1 MAVDTLRLDE
11 VLKQAER
18 VHQPLA
24 LLGRT
29 SSNTARE
36 LKETVDQLKKLQQ
49 QQTQLGDYRALRSG
63 LADTT
68 ARLRGARQQMAQL
81 RLESGAGEQPSRAM
95 LRALRSAQ
103 VEEERLA
110 LLRATQ
116 RSRLMDMREGLRGAG
131 VDTGNLSA
139 HERKLHNDIR
149 ATTAQMEKQRK
160 VVGPAAQRL
169 ERIDALREQS
179 KTLADRG
186 QALRETGGKMLAPV
200 RAVSQAFMTDDQAAA
215 QLRAT
220 MAGSN
225 GKPGADYQQVLDL
238 AKSLGTD
245 MPGSTADY
253 IAMMNQL
260 QRQGVSSQ
268 DVLGG
273 VARQAANLGAVLNMP
288 AKEAGEFAAQLQQAT
303 RASAGDMAALADTVQ
318 RTSHLGLDPTG
329 MVKGLDAI
337 GKALPQL
344 GQQGARSGQMFAPL
358 LLMLNDASISG
369 EAAGKAVGN
378 LVKNSMDPAR
388 LGQVNKMLAGQG
400 VSLDFKDAS
409 GQFGGTEQMMAQLQK
424 LQSLGSDKLR
434 AAALD
439 KLAGGDAQTRK
450 ALEALLQQ
458 GPSGYQQIASQLKSQ
473 ADMDGRVAILKDSV
487 SAQYES
493 VKDSY
498 NGLLSDMGSTIE
510 SDLKAV
516 LGTLREMTEGMRAWV
531 KEHPQIVQ
539 WTLRIVA
546 VLGLLV
552 AGVGVVS
559 SVLFG
564 LLAPLL
570 LTRTVFGL
578 LGAAMGAGSGAL
590 GVLRRGLAAVVL
602 SLGMM
607 GGGGSAMGLLSG
619 GMRMASN
626 AAGVLRRGVG
636 AVVLSLSM
644 MSGGGGAM
652 GLLSGGLRMASNAAG
667 VLRRGLG
674 AVVLSLAMM
683 GRGAAM
689 GSIGTALAGAGRA
702 AGRIFGGGAG
712 ATKGVAGKGRAGA
725 VMGLLGA
732 GLGAAGAVGGGLGGS
747 LGGAAASLM
756 GLVRMT
762 PMGRLAGGLMGA
774 GGSIMQNW
782 DGLSTAVKAGDWKG
796 VGGTL
801 LEAGKAGL
809 DGATGGLFGVV
820 SDLAGKGISG
830 LASSVGS
837 WFKSGDASAADQGR
851 AGTLRQGVAAAA
863 TAATLATGAMPA
875 LADTGAVRIDS
886 RPPLASAA
894 ATAPAPAPVA
904 GATIHI
910 TVNAAPGQD
919 AQAIA
924 RAVAAELDRR
934 DMAKRS
940 SVLSQLSDID

>member
-160 VVGPAAQRL
+160 VVAPAAQRL

-388 LGQVNKMLAGQG
+388 LGQVNKMLASQG

-450 ALEALLQQ
+450 ALEALIQQ
-458 GPSGYQQIASQLKSQ
+458 GPGGYQQIASQLKSQ
-473 ADMDGRVAILKDSV
+473 ADLDGRVAILKDSV

-546 VLGLLV
+546 VLGLLI

-607 GGGGSAMGLLSG
+607 GGGGSAMGLL
-619 GMRMASN
+619 A
-626 AAGVLRRGVG
+626 
-636 AVVLSLSM
+636 
-644 MSGGGGAM
+644 
-652 GLLSGGLRMASNAAG
+652 GGLRMASNAAG

-712 ATKGVAGKGRAGA
+712 AATGAGKGRAGA

-782 DGLSTAVKAGDWKG
+782 DGLSTAFKAGDWKG

-837 WFKSGDASAADQGR
+837 WFKSGAASAPDQGR
-851 AGTLRQGVAAAA
+851 AGALRQGVAAAA

-894 ATAPAPAPVA
+894 APAPAPAPVA

>member
-36 LKETVDQLKKLQQ
+36 LKETVDQLKKLLLQQ
-49 QQTQLGDYRALRSG
+49 AQLGDYRALRSG

-160 VVGPAAQRL
+160 VVAPAAQRL

-318 RTSHLGLDPTG
+318 RTFHLGLDPTG

-378 LVKNSMDPAR
+378 LVKNSMDPAK
-388 LGQVNKMLAGQG
+388 LGQVNKMLASQG

-409 GQFGGTEQMMAQLQK
+409 GKFGGTEQMMAQLQK

-458 GPSGYQQIASQLKSQ
+458 GPGGYQQIASQLKSQ
-473 ADMDGRVAILKDSV
+473 ADLDGRVAILKDSV

-590 GVLRRGLAAVVL
+590 GVLRRGVAAVVL

-607 GGGGSAMGLLSG
+607 GGGGSAMGLLAG
-619 GMRMASN
+619 GLRMASN

-689 GSIGTALAGAGRA
+689 GSIGTALAGAGPA
-702 AGRIFGGGAG
+702 AGRIFGGG
-712 ATKGVAGKGRAGA
+712 AGKGRAGA

-732 GLGAAGAVGGGLGGS
+732 GLGAAGAVGSGLGGS

-782 DGLSTAVKAGDWKG
+782 DGLSTAFKAGDWKG

-801 LEAGKAGL
+801 LDAGKAGL

-837 WFKSGDASAADQGR
+837 WFKSGDASAPDQGR
-851 AGTLRQGVAAAA
+851 AGALRQGVAAAA

-894 ATAPAPAPVA
+894 APAPAPAPVA

-934 DMAKRS
+934 EMARRS

>member
-49 QQTQLGDYRALRSG
+49 QQAQLGDYRALRSG

-103 VEEERLA
+103 VEEERVA
-110 LLRATQ
+110 LLRAPQ

-160 VVGPAAQRL
+160 VVAPAAQRL

-378 LVKNSMDPAR
+378 LVKNSMDPAK
-388 LGQVNKMLAGQG
+388 LGQVNKMLASQG

-458 GPSGYQQIASQLKSQ
+458 GPGGYQQIASQLKSQ

-578 LGAAMGAGSGAL
+578 MGAAMGAGSGAL

-607 GGGGSAMGLLSG
+607 GGGGSAMGLLAG

-712 ATKGVAGKGRAGA
+712 KGRAGA

-782 DGLSTAVKAGDWKG
+782 DGLSTAFKAGDWKG

-837 WFKSGDASAADQGR
+837 WFKSGDASAPDQGR
-851 AGTLRQGVAAAA
+851 AGALRQGVAAAA

-894 ATAPAPAPVA
+894 APAPAPAPVA

-934 DMAKRS
+934 EMVRRS

>member
-103 VEEERLA
+103 VEAERLA

-160 VVGPAAQRL
+160 VVAPAAQRL

-378 LVKNSMDPAR
+378 LVKNSMDPAK
-388 LGQVNKMLAGQG
+388 LGQVNKMLASQG

-450 ALEALLQQ
+450 ALEALIQQ
-458 GPSGYQQIASQLKSQ
+458 GSGGYQQIASQLKSQ
-473 ADMDGRVAILKDSV
+473 ADLDGRVAILKDSV

-607 GGGGSAMGLLSG
+607 GGGGSAMGLLAG
-619 GMRMASN
+619 GLRMASN

-712 ATKGVAGKGRAGA
+712 KGRAGA

-782 DGLSTAVKAGDWKG
+782 DGLSTAFKAGDWKG

-837 WFKSGDASAADQGR
+837 WFKSGDASAPDQGR
-851 AGTLRQGVAAAA
+851 AGALRQGVAAAA

-894 ATAPAPAPVA
+894 APAPAPAPVA

-934 DMAKRS
+934 DMVKRS

>member
-1 MAVDTLRLDE
+1 MA
-11 VLKQAER
+11 
-18 VHQPLA
+18 
-24 LLGRT
+24 
-29 SSNTARE
+29 
-36 LKETVDQLKKLQQ
+36 
-49 QQTQLGDYRALRSG
+49 
-63 LADTT
+63 
-68 ARLRGARQQMAQL
+68 
-81 RLESGAGEQPSRAM
+81 
-95 LRALRSAQ
+95 
-103 VEEERLA
+103 
-110 LLRATQ
+110 
-116 RSRLMDMREGLRGAG
+116 
-131 VDTGNLSA
+131 
-139 HERKLHNDIR
+139 
-149 ATTAQMEKQRK
+149 
-160 VVGPAAQRL
+160 PAAQRL
-169 ERIDALREQS
+169 ERIEALREQS

-225 GKPGADYQQVLDL
+225 GKPGADYQQVLDM

-288 AKEAGEFAAQLQQAT
+288 AKEAGEFSAQLQQAT

-378 LVKNSMDPAR
+378 LVKNSMDPAK
-388 LGQVNKMLAGQG
+388 LGQVNKMLASQG

-409 GQFGGTEQMMAQLQK
+409 GKFGGTEQMMAQLQK

-458 GPSGYQQIASQLKSQ
+458 GPGGYQQIASQLKSQ
-473 ADMDGRVAILKDSV
+473 ADLDGRVAILKDSV

-546 VLGLLV
+546 VLGPLI

-607 GGGGSAMGLLSG
+607 GGGGSAMGLLAG

-626 AAGVLRRGVG
+626 AVGVLRRGVG

-712 ATKGVAGKGRAGA
+712 KGRAGA

-732 GLGAAGAVGGGLGGS
+732 GLGAAGAVGSGLGGS

-782 DGLSTAVKAGDWKG
+782 DGLSTAFKAGDWKG

-801 LEAGKAGL
+801 LDAGKAGL

-837 WFKSGDASAADQGR
+837 WFKSGDASAPDQGR
-851 AGTLRQGVAAAA
+851 AGALRQGVAAAA

-894 ATAPAPAPVA
+894 APAPAPAPVA

>member
-49 QQTQLGDYRALRSG
+49 QQAQLGDYRTLRSG

-160 VVGPAAQRL
+160 VVAPAAQRL

-358 LLMLNDASISG
+358 LLMLNDASISS

-378 LVKNSMDPAR
+378 LVKNSMDPAK

-409 GQFGGTEQMMAQLQK
+409 GQFGGTEQLMAQLQK

-458 GPSGYQQIASQLKSQ
+458 GPGGYQQIASQLKSQ

-552 AGVGVVS
+552 AGVGLVS

-607 GGGGSAMGLLSG
+607 GGGGSAMGLLAG
-619 GMRMASN
+619 GM
-626 AAGVLRRGVG
+626 
-636 AVVLSLSM
+636 
-644 MSGGGGAM
+644 
-652 GLLSGGLRMASNAAG
+652 RMASNAAG

-712 ATKGVAGKGRAGA
+712 AATGAGKGRAGA

-782 DGLSTAVKAGDWKG
+782 DGLSTAFKAGDWKG

-809 DGATGGLFGVV
+809 DGATGGLLGVV

-851 AGTLRQGVAAAA
+851 AGALRQGVAAAA

-894 ATAPAPAPVA
+894 APAPAPAPVA

>member
-139 HERKLHNDIR
+139 QERKLHNDIR

-160 VVGPAAQRL
+160 VVAPAAQRL

-179 KTLADRG
+179 KNLADRG

-200 RAVSQAFMTDDQAAA
+200 RAMSQAFMTDDQAAA

-225 GKPGADYQQVLDL
+225 GKPGADYQQVLDM

-253 IAMMNQL
+253 IVMMNQL

-378 LVKNSMDPAR
+378 LVKNSMDPAK
-388 LGQVNKMLAGQG
+388 LGQVNKMLASQG

-458 GPSGYQQIASQLKSQ
+458 GPGGYQQIASQLKSQ
-473 ADMDGRVAILKDSV
+473 ADLDGRVAILKDSV

-607 GGGGSAMGLLSG
+607 GGGGSAMGLLAG

-626 AAGVLRRGVG
+626 AVGVLRRGVG

-652 GLLSGGLRMASNAAG
+652 GLLSGGLRMASNAEG

-712 ATKGVAGKGRAGA
+712 KGRAGA

-732 GLGAAGAVGGGLGGS
+732 GLGAAGAVGSGLGGS

-782 DGLSTAVKAGDWKG
+782 DGLSTAFKAGDWKG

-837 WFKSGDASAADQGR
+837 WFKSGDASAPDQGR
-851 AGTLRQGVAAAA
+851 AGALRQGVAAAA

-894 ATAPAPAPVA
+894 APAPAPAPVA

-934 DMAKRS
+934 EMAKRS

>member
-149 ATTAQMEKQRK
+149 ATTAQMERQRK
-160 VVGPAAQRL
+160 VVAPAAQRL

-388 LGQVNKMLAGQG
+388 LGQVNKMLASQG

-439 KLAGGDAQTRK
+439 KLTGGDAQTRK

-458 GPSGYQQIASQLKSQ
+458 GPGGYQQIASQLKSQ
-473 ADMDGRVAILKDSV
+473 ADLDGRVAILKDSV

-607 GGGGSAMGLLSG
+607 GGGGSAMGLLAG
-619 GMRMASN
+619 GM
-626 AAGVLRRGVG
+626 
-636 AVVLSLSM
+636 
-644 MSGGGGAM
+644 
-652 GLLSGGLRMASNAAG
+652 RMASNAAG

-702 AGRIFGGGAG
+702 AARIFGGGAG
-712 ATKGVAGKGRAGA
+712 AAKGVAGKGRAGA

-782 DGLSTAVKAGDWKG
+782 DGLSTAFKAGDWKG

-837 WFKSGDASAADQGR
+837 WFKSGDASAPDQGR
-851 AGTLRQGVAAAA
+851 AGALRQGVAAAA

-894 ATAPAPAPVA
+894 APAPAPAPVA

-934 DMAKRS
+934 EMAKRS

>member
-36 LKETVDQLKKLQQ
+36 LKETVDQLKNLQQ
-49 QQTQLGDYRALRSG
+49 QQAQLGDYRALRSG

-160 VVGPAAQRL
+160 VVAPAAQRL

-225 GKPGADYQQVLDL
+225 GKPGTDYQQVLDL

-344 GQQGARSGQMFAPL
+344 GQRGARSGQMFAPL

-378 LVKNSMDPAR
+378 LVKNSMDPAK
-388 LGQVNKMLAGQG
+388 LGQVNKMLASQG

-409 GQFGGTEQMMAQLQK
+409 GQFGGTGQMMAQLQK

-458 GPSGYQQIASQLKSQ
+458 GPGGYQQIASQLKSQ
-473 ADMDGRVAILKDSV
+473 ADLDGRVAILKDSV

-546 VLGLLV
+546 VLGLLI

-607 GGGGSAMGLLSG
+607 GGGGSAMGLLAG
-619 GMRMASN
+619 GM
-626 AAGVLRRGVG
+626 
-636 AVVLSLSM
+636 
-644 MSGGGGAM
+644 
-652 GLLSGGLRMASNAAG
+652 RMASNAAG

-712 ATKGVAGKGRAGA
+712 AAKGVAGKGRAGA

-782 DGLSTAVKAGDWKG
+782 DGLSTAFKAGDWKG

-837 WFKSGDASAADQGR
+837 WFKSGDAPAHDQGR
-851 AGTLRQGVAAAA
+851 AGALRQGVAAAA

-875 LADTGAVRIDS
+875 MADTGAVRIDS
-886 RPPLASAA
+886 RPPLASMAA
-894 ATAPAPAPVA
+894 PAPAPAPVA

-934 DMAKRS
+934 DMARRS

>member
-160 VVGPAAQRL
+160 VVAPAAQRL

-318 RTSHLGLDPTG
+318 RTSHLGLDPSG

-378 LVKNSMDPAR
+378 LVKNSMDPAK
-388 LGQVNKMLAGQG
+388 LGQVNKMLASQG

-458 GPSGYQQIASQLKSQ
+458 GPGGYQQIASQLKSQ
-473 ADMDGRVAILKDSV
+473 ADLDGRVAILKDSV

-636 AVVLSLSM
+636 AVVLSLGM
-644 MSGGGGAM
+644 MGGGGGAM

-712 ATKGVAGKGRAGA
+712 KGRAGA
-725 VMGLLGA
+725 AMGLLGA
-732 GLGAAGAVGGGLGGS
+732 GLGAAGAVGGGLGGG

-782 DGLSTAVKAGDWKG
+782 DGLSTAFKAGDWKG

-801 LEAGKAGL
+801 LDAGKAGL

-837 WFKSGDASAADQGR
+837 WFKSGDASAPDQGR
-851 AGTLRQGVAAAA
+851 AGALRQGVAAAA

-894 ATAPAPAPVA
+894 APAPAPAAVA

>member
-160 VVGPAAQRL
+160 VVAPAAQRL

-388 LGQVNKMLAGQG
+388 LGQVNKMLASQG

-450 ALEALLQQ
+450 ALEALIQQ
-458 GPSGYQQIASQLKSQ
+458 GPGGYQQIASQLKSQ
-473 ADMDGRVAILKDSV
+473 ADLDGRVAILKDSV

-607 GGGGSAMGLLSG
+607 GGGGSAMGLLASG
-619 GMRMASN
+619 M
-626 AAGVLRRGVG
+626 
-636 AVVLSLSM
+636 
-644 MSGGGGAM
+644 
-652 GLLSGGLRMASNAAG
+652 RMASNAAG

-702 AGRIFGGGAG
+702 AGRIFGGGAD
-712 ATKGVAGKGRAGA
+712 AAKGVAGKGRAGA

-809 DGATGGLFGVV
+809 DGATGGLFGVL

-837 WFKSGDASAADQGR
+837 WFKSGDASAPDQGR
-851 AGTLRQGVAAAA
+851 AGALRQGVAAAA

-875 LADTGAVRIDS
+875 MADTGAVRIDS

-894 ATAPAPAPVA
+894 APAPAPAPVA

>member
-160 VVGPAAQRL
+160 VVAPAAQRL

-378 LVKNSMDPAR
+378 LVKNSMDPAK
-388 LGQVNKMLAGQG
+388 LGQVNKMLASQG

-409 GQFGGTEQMMAQLQK
+409 GKFGGTEQMMAQLQK

-458 GPSGYQQIASQLKSQ
+458 GPGGYQQIASQLKSQ
-473 ADMDGRVAILKDSV
+473 ADLDGRVAILKDSV

-546 VLGLLV
+546 VLGLLI

-607 GGGGSAMGLLSG
+607 GGGGSAMGLLAG

-626 AAGVLRRGVG
+626 AVGVLRRGVG

-712 ATKGVAGKGRAGA
+712 KGRAGA

-732 GLGAAGAVGGGLGGS
+732 GLGAAGAVGSGLGGS

-782 DGLSTAVKAGDWKG
+782 DGLSTAFKAGDWKG

-801 LEAGKAGL
+801 LDAGKAGL

-837 WFKSGDASAADQGR
+837 WFKSGDASTPDQGR
-851 AGTLRQGVAAAA
+851 AGALRQGVAAAA

-894 ATAPAPAPVA
+894 APAPAPAPVA

-934 DMAKRS
+934 EMAKRS

>member
-160 VVGPAAQRL
+160 VVAPAAQRL

-253 IAMMNQL
+253 IGMMNQL

-458 GPSGYQQIASQLKSQ
+458 GPGGYQQIASQLKSQ
-473 ADMDGRVAILKDSV
+473 ADLDGRVAILKDSV
-487 SAQYES
+487 SAQYEY

-552 AGVGVVS
+552 AGVGLVS

-578 LGAAMGAGSGAL
+578 LGAAMGAGSGTL

-607 GGGGSAMGLLSG
+607 GGGGSAMGLLAG
-619 GMRMASN
+619 GM
-626 AAGVLRRGVG
+626 
-636 AVVLSLSM
+636 
-644 MSGGGGAM
+644 
-652 GLLSGGLRMASNAAG
+652 RMASNAAG

-712 ATKGVAGKGRAGA
+712 AAKGVAGKDRAGA

-732 GLGAAGAVGGGLGGS
+732 GLDAAGALGGGLGGS

-756 GLVRMT
+756 GLMRMT

-782 DGLSTAVKAGDWKG
+782 DGLSTAFKAGDWKG

-830 LASSVGS
+830 LASWVGS
-837 WFKSGDASAADQGR
+837 WFKSGDASAPDQGR
-851 AGTLRQGVAAAA
+851 AGALRQGVAAAA

-894 ATAPAPAPVA
+894 APAPAPAPVA

>member
-160 VVGPAAQRL
+160 VVAPAAQRL
-169 ERIDALREQS
+169 ERIEALREQS

-225 GKPGADYQQVLDL
+225 GKPGADYQQVLDM

-378 LVKNSMDPAR
+378 LVKNSMDPAK
-388 LGQVNKMLAGQG
+388 LGQVNKMLASQG

-458 GPSGYQQIASQLKSQ
+458 GPGGYQQIASQLKSQ
-473 ADMDGRVAILKDSV
+473 ADLDGRVAILKDSV

-546 VLGLLV
+546 VLGLLI

-578 LGAAMGAGSGAL
+578 MGAAMGAGSGAL

-607 GGGGSAMGLLSG
+607 GGGGSAMGLLAG

-626 AAGVLRRGVG
+626 AVGVLRRGVG

-712 ATKGVAGKGRAGA
+712 KGRAGA

-732 GLGAAGAVGGGLGGS
+732 GLGAAGAVGSGLGGS

-782 DGLSTAVKAGDWKG
+782 DGLSTAFKAGDWKG

-837 WFKSGDASAADQGR
+837 WFKSGDASAPDQGR
-851 AGTLRQGVAAAA
+851 AGALRQGVAAAA

-894 ATAPAPAPVA
+894 APAPAPAPVA

-934 DMAKRS
+934 EMARRS
-940 SVLSQLSDID
+940 NVLSQLSDID

>member
-49 QQTQLGDYRALRSG
+49 QQAQLGDYRALRSG

-160 VVGPAAQRL
+160 VVAPAAQRL

-369 EAAGKAVGN
+369 EAAGTAVGN

-458 GPSGYQQIASQLKSQ
+458 GPGGYQQIASQLKSQ
-473 ADMDGRVAILKDSV
+473 ADLDGRVAILKDSV

-578 LGAAMGAGSGAL
+578 LGAAMGAGSGTL

-607 GGGGSAMGLLSG
+607 GGGGSAMGLLAG
-619 GMRMASN
+619 GM
-626 AAGVLRRGVG
+626 
-636 AVVLSLSM
+636 
-644 MSGGGGAM
+644 
-652 GLLSGGLRMASNAAG
+652 RMASNAAG

-712 ATKGVAGKGRAGA
+712 AAKGVAGKGRAGA

-782 DGLSTAVKAGDWKG
+782 DGLSTAFKAGDWKG

-837 WFKSGDASAADQGR
+837 WFKSGDASAPDQGR
-851 AGTLRQGVAAAA
+851 AGALRQGVAAAA

-875 LADTGAVRIDS
+875 MADTGAVRIDS

-894 ATAPAPAPVA
+894 APAPAPAPVA

>member
-49 QQTQLGDYRALRSG
+49 QQAQLGDYRALRSG

-160 VVGPAAQRL
+160 VVAPAAQRL

-378 LVKNSMDPAR
+378 LVKNSMDPAK
-388 LGQVNKMLAGQG
+388 LGQVNKMLASQG

-458 GPSGYQQIASQLKSQ
+458 GPGGYQQIASQLKSQ
-473 ADMDGRVAILKDSV
+473 ADLDGRVAILKDSV

-578 LGAAMGAGSGAL
+578 LGAAMGAGSSAL

-607 GGGGSAMGLLSG
+607 GGGGSAMGLL
-619 GMRMASN
+619 A
-626 AAGVLRRGVG
+626 
-636 AVVLSLSM
+636 
-644 MSGGGGAM
+644 
-652 GLLSGGLRMASNAAG
+652 GGLRMASNAAG

-712 ATKGVAGKGRAGA
+712 KGRAGA

-732 GLGAAGAVGGGLGGS
+732 GLGAAGAVGSGLGGS

-782 DGLSTAVKAGDWKG
+782 DGLSTAFKAGDWKG

-837 WFKSGDASAADQGR
+837 WFKSGDASAPDQGR
-851 AGTLRQGVAAAA
+851 AGALRQGVAAAA

-894 ATAPAPAPVA
+894 APAPAPAPVA

>member
-160 VVGPAAQRL
+160 VVAPAAQRL

-225 GKPGADYQQVLDL
+225 GKPGAEYQQVLDL

-273 VARQAANLGAVLNMP
+273 VARQAANLGAVLQMP
-288 AKEAGEFAAQLQQAT
+288 TKEAATLAAQLQQAT
-303 RASAGDMAALADTVQ
+303 RAGAGDMAALADTVQ
-318 RTSHLGLDPTG
+318 RAAHLNLDPDE

-369 EAAGKAVGN
+369 KAAGTAVGN

-458 GPSGYQQIASQLKSQ
+458 GPGGYQQIASQLKSQ

-607 GGGGSAMGLLSG
+607 GGGGSAMVLLSG
-619 GMRMASN
+619 GMRMASS
-626 AAGVLRRGVG
+626 AVGVLRRGVG
-636 AVVLSLSM
+636 AVVLSLGM
-644 MSGGGGAM
+644 MGGGGGAM
-652 GLLSGGLRMASNAAG
+652 GLLSGGMRMASNAAG

-712 ATKGVAGKGRAGA
+712 AAKGVAGKGRAGA

-801 LEAGKAGL
+801 LDAGKAGL

-837 WFKSGDASAADQGR
+837 WFKSGDASAPDQGR
-851 AGTLRQGVAAAA
+851 AGALRQGVAAAA

-875 LADTGAVRIDS
+875 MADTGAVRIDS

-894 ATAPAPAPVA
+894 APASAPAPVA

>member
-18 VHQPLA
+18 VHQPLT

-179 KTLADRG
+179 KSLADRG

-378 LVKNSMDPAR
+378 LVKNSMDPAK
-388 LGQVNKMLAGQG
+388 LGQVNKMLASQG

-458 GPSGYQQIASQLKSQ
+458 GPGGYQQIASQLKSQ
-473 ADMDGRVAILKDSV
+473 ADLDGRVAILKDSV

-689 GSIGTALAGAGRA
+689 GSIGTALAGASRA

-712 ATKGVAGKGRAGA
+712 AATGAGKGRAGA

-732 GLGAAGAVGGGLGGS
+732 GLGAAGAVGSGLGGS

-782 DGLSTAVKAGDWKG
+782 DGLSTAFKAGDWKG

-837 WFKSGDASAADQGR
+837 WFKSGDASAPDQGR
-851 AGTLRQGVAAAA
+851 AGALRQGVAAAA

-875 LADTGAVRIDS
+875 MADTGAVRIDS

-894 ATAPAPAPVA
+894 APAPAPAPVA

>member
-160 VVGPAAQRL
+160 VVAPAAQRL

-369 EAAGKAVGN
+369 EAAGKAVGS
-378 LVKNSMDPAR
+378 LVKNSMDPAK
-388 LGQVNKMLAGQG
+388 LGQVNKMLASQG

-450 ALEALLQQ
+450 ALEALIQQ
-458 GPSGYQQIASQLKSQ
+458 GPGGYQQIASQLKSQ
-473 ADMDGRVAILKDSV
+473 ADLDGRVAILKDSV

-510 SDLKAV
+510 SDLKAM

-607 GGGGSAMGLLSG
+607 GGGGSAMGLLAG
-619 GMRMASN
+619 GM
-626 AAGVLRRGVG
+626 
-636 AVVLSLSM
+636 
-644 MSGGGGAM
+644 
-652 GLLSGGLRMASNAAG
+652 RMASNAAG

-702 AGRIFGGGAG
+702 AARIFGGGAG
-712 ATKGVAGKGRAGA
+712 AATGAGKGRAGA

-782 DGLSTAVKAGDWKG
+782 DGLSTAFKAGDWKG

-820 SDLAGKGISG
+820 SDLAGKGISS

-837 WFKSGDASAADQGR
+837 WFKSGDASAPDQGR
-851 AGTLRQGVAAAA
+851 AGALRQGVAAAA

-875 LADTGAVRIDS
+875 MADTGAVRIDS

-894 ATAPAPAPVA
+894 APAPAPAPVA

>member
-49 QQTQLGDYRALRSG
+49 QQAQLGDYRALRSG

-149 ATTAQMEKQRK
+149 ATTAQMEKQCK
-160 VVGPAAQRL
+160 VVAPAAQRL

-378 LVKNSMDPAR
+378 LVKNSMDPAK
-388 LGQVNKMLAGQG
+388 LGQVNKMLASQG

-458 GPSGYQQIASQLKSQ
+458 GPGGYQQIASQLKSQ
-473 ADMDGRVAILKDSV
+473 ADLDGRVAILKDSV

-531 KEHPQIVQ
+531 KEHPQFVQ

-552 AGVGVVS
+552 AGVGLVS

-578 LGAAMGAGSGAL
+578 LGAAMGAGSSAL

-607 GGGGSAMGLLSG
+607 GGGGSAMGLLAGS
-619 GMRMASN
+619 MRIASN

-712 ATKGVAGKGRAGA
+712 KGRAGA

-782 DGLSTAVKAGDWKG
+782 DSLSTAFKAGDWKG

-801 LEAGKAGL
+801 LDAGKAGL

-837 WFKSGDASAADQGR
+837 WFKSGDASAPDQGR
-851 AGTLRQGVAAAA
+851 AGALRQGVAAAA

-894 ATAPAPAPVA
+894 APAPAPAPVA

-934 DMAKRS
+934 EMAKRS

>member
-49 QQTQLGDYRALRSG
+49 QQAQLGDYRALRSG

-160 VVGPAAQRL
+160 VVAPAAQRL
-169 ERIDALREQS
+169 ERIDALREQN

-378 LVKNSMDPAR
+378 LVKNSMDPAK
-388 LGQVNKMLAGQG
+388 LGQVNKMLASQG

-458 GPSGYQQIASQLKSQ
+458 GPGGYQQIASQLKSQ
-473 ADMDGRVAILKDSV
+473 ADLDGRVAILKDSV

-546 VLGLLV
+546 ALGLLV
-552 AGVGVVS
+552 AGVGLVS

-607 GGGGSAMGLLSG
+607 GGGGSAMGLL
-619 GMRMASN
+619 A
-626 AAGVLRRGVG
+626 
-636 AVVLSLSM
+636 
-644 MSGGGGAM
+644 
-652 GLLSGGLRMASNAAG
+652 GGLRMASNAAG

-702 AGRIFGGGAG
+702 AGRIFGGG
-712 ATKGVAGKGRAGA
+712 AGKGRAGA

-782 DGLSTAVKAGDWKG
+782 DGLSTAFKAGDWKG

-837 WFKSGDASAADQGR
+837 WFKSGDASAPDQGR
-851 AGTLRQGVAAAA
+851 AGALRQGVAAAA

-894 ATAPAPAPVA
+894 APAPAPAPVA

-934 DMAKRS
+934 EMAKRS

>member
-160 VVGPAAQRL
+160 VVAPAAQRL

-225 GKPGADYQQVLDL
+225 GKPGADYQQVLDM

-253 IAMMNQL
+253 IVMMNQL

-378 LVKNSMDPAR
+378 LVKNSMDPAK
-388 LGQVNKMLAGQG
+388 LGQVNKMLASQG

-409 GQFGGTEQMMAQLQK
+409 GKFGGTEQMMAQLQK

-458 GPSGYQQIASQLKSQ
+458 GPGGYQQIASQLKSQ
-473 ADMDGRVAILKDSV
+473 ADLDGRVAILKDSV

-546 VLGLLV
+546 VLGLLI

-607 GGGGSAMGLLSG
+607 GGGGSAMGLLAG

-626 AAGVLRRGVG
+626 AVGVLRRGVG

-683 GRGAAM
+683 GCGAAM

-712 ATKGVAGKGRAGA
+712 KGRAGA

-732 GLGAAGAVGGGLGGS
+732 GLGAAGAVGSGLGGS

-782 DGLSTAVKAGDWKG
+782 DGLSTAFKAGDWKG

-837 WFKSGDASAADQGR
+837 WFKSGDASAPDQGR
-851 AGTLRQGVAAAA
+851 AGALRQGVAAAA

-894 ATAPAPAPVA
+894 APAPAPAPVA

-934 DMAKRS
+934 EMARRS

>member
-160 VVGPAAQRL
+160 VVAPAAQRL

-378 LVKNSMDPAR
+378 LVKNSMDPAK
-388 LGQVNKMLAGQG
+388 LGQVNKMLASQG

-450 ALEALLQQ
+450 ALEALIQQ
-458 GPSGYQQIASQLKSQ
+458 GPGGYQQIASQLKSQ
-473 ADMDGRVAILKDSV
+473 ADLDGRVAILKDSV

-552 AGVGVVS
+552 AGVGLVS

-607 GGGGSAMGLLSG
+607 GGGGSAMGLLAG

-674 AVVLSLAMM
+674 AVVLSLALM

-712 ATKGVAGKGRAGA
+712 AATGAGKGRAGA

-782 DGLSTAVKAGDWKG
+782 DGLSTAFKASDWKG

-837 WFKSGDASAADQGR
+837 WFKSGDASAPDQGR
-851 AGTLRQGVAAAA
+851 AGALRQGVAAAA

-875 LADTGAVRIDS
+875 MADTGAVRIDS

-894 ATAPAPAPVA
+894 APAPSPAPVA

-934 DMAKRS
+934 EMAKRS

>member
-49 QQTQLGDYRALRSG
+49 QQAQLGDYRALRSG

-160 VVGPAAQRL
+160 VVAPAAQRL

-200 RAVSQAFMTDDQAAA
+200 RAVSQAFMTDAQAAA

-378 LVKNSMDPAR
+378 LVKNSMDPAK
-388 LGQVNKMLAGQG
+388 LGQVNKMLASQG

-458 GPSGYQQIASQLKSQ
+458 GPGGYQQIASQLKSQ
-473 ADMDGRVAILKDSV
+473 ADLDGRVAILKDSV

-546 VLGLLV
+546 VLGLLI

-607 GGGGSAMGLLSG
+607 GGGGSAMGLLAG

-626 AAGVLRRGVG
+626 AVGVLRRGVG

-712 ATKGVAGKGRAGA
+712 KGRAGA

-732 GLGAAGAVGGGLGGS
+732 GLGAAGAVGSGLGGS

-782 DGLSTAVKAGDWKG
+782 DGLSTAFKAGDWKG

-837 WFKSGDASAADQGR
+837 WFKSGDASAPDQGR
-851 AGTLRQGVAAAA
+851 AGALRQGVAAAA

-894 ATAPAPAPVA
+894 APAPAPAPVA

-934 DMAKRS
+934 EMARRS

>member
-160 VVGPAAQRL
+160 VVAPAAQRL

-378 LVKNSMDPAR
+378 LVKNSMDPAK

-450 ALEALLQQ
+450 ALEALIQQ
-458 GPSGYQQIASQLKSQ
+458 GPGGYQQIASQLKSQ
-473 ADMDGRVAILKDSV
+473 ADLDGRVAILKDSV

-546 VLGLLV
+546 VLGLLI

-578 LGAAMGAGSGAL
+578 LGTAMGAGSGAL

-607 GGGGSAMGLLSG
+607 GGGGSAMGLLAG

-644 MSGGGGAM
+644 MGGGGGAM

-712 ATKGVAGKGRAGA
+712 AATGAGKGRAGA

-782 DGLSTAVKAGDWKG
+782 DGLSTAFKAGDWKG

-801 LEAGKAGL
+801 LKAGKAGL

-837 WFKSGDASAADQGR
+837 WFKSGDASAPDQGR
-851 AGTLRQGVAAAA
+851 AGALRQGVAAAA

-875 LADTGAVRIDS
+875 MADTGAVRIDS

-894 ATAPAPAPVA
+894 APAPAPVA

>member
-131 VDTGNLSA
+131 VDAGNLSA

-160 VVGPAAQRL
+160 VVAPAAQRL

-378 LVKNSMDPAR
+378 LVKNSMDPAK
-388 LGQVNKMLAGQG
+388 LGQVNKMLASQG

-424 LQSLGSDKLR
+424 LQSLGSDKRR

-552 AGVGVVS
+552 AGVGLVS

-619 GMRMASN
+619 GMRMASS
-626 AAGVLRRGVG
+626 AVGVLRRGVG

-652 GLLSGGLRMASNAAG
+652 GLLSGGMRVASNAAG

-712 ATKGVAGKGRAGA
+712 AATGAGKGRAGA

-782 DGLSTAVKAGDWKG
+782 DGLSTAFKAGDWKG

-837 WFKSGDASAADQGR
+837 WFKSGDASAPDQGR
-851 AGTLRQGVAAAA
+851 AGALRQGVAAAA

-875 LADTGAVRIDS
+875 MADTGAVRIDS

-894 ATAPAPAPVA
+894 APAPAPAPAA

-934 DMAKRS
+934 EMAKRS

>member
-29 SSNTARE
+29 SRNTARE

-160 VVGPAAQRL
+160 VVAPAAQRL

-225 GKPGADYQQVLDL
+225 GKPGADYQQVLDM

-318 RTSHLGLDPTG
+318 RTSHLGLDPSG

-378 LVKNSMDPAR
+378 LVKNSMDPAK
-388 LGQVNKMLAGQG
+388 LGQVNKMLASQG

-458 GPSGYQQIASQLKSQ
+458 GPGGYQQIASQLKSQ
-473 ADMDGRVAILKDSV
+473 ADLDGRVAILKDSV

-607 GGGGSAMGLLSG
+607 GGGGSAMGLLAG
-619 GMRMASN
+619 GM
-626 AAGVLRRGVG
+626 
-636 AVVLSLSM
+636 
-644 MSGGGGAM
+644 
-652 GLLSGGLRMASNAAG
+652 RMASNAAG

-712 ATKGVAGKGRAGA
+712 AAKGVAGKGRAGA

-732 GLGAAGAVGGGLGGS
+732 GLGAAGAVGSGLGGS

-782 DGLSTAVKAGDWKG
+782 DGLSTAFKAGDWKG

-837 WFKSGDASAADQGR
+837 WFKSGDASAPDQGR
-851 AGTLRQGVAAAA
+851 AGALRQGVAAAA

-875 LADTGAVRIDS
+875 MADTGAVRIDS

-894 ATAPAPAPVA
+894 APAPAPAPVA

>member
-63 LADTT
+63 LADTP
-68 ARLRGARQQMAQL
+68 AQLRGARQQMAQL

-160 VVGPAAQRL
+160 VVAPAAQRL

-388 LGQVNKMLAGQG
+388 LGQVNKMLASKG

-450 ALEALLQQ
+450 ALEALIQQ
-458 GPSGYQQIASQLKSQ
+458 GPGGYQQIASQLKLQ
-473 ADMDGRVAILKDSV
+473 ADLDGRVAILKDSV

-516 LGTLREMTEGMRAWV
+516 LGTLLEMTEGMRAWV

-619 GMRMASN
+619 GMRMASS
-626 AAGVLRRGVG
+626 AVGVLRRGVG
-636 AVVLSLSM
+636 AVVLSLAM
-644 MSGGGGAM
+644 MGGGGGAM
-652 GLLSGGLRMASNAAG
+652 GLLSGGMRMASNAAG

-712 ATKGVAGKGRAGA
+712 AATGAGKGRAGA

-782 DGLSTAVKAGDWKG
+782 DGLSTAFKAGDWKG

-837 WFKSGDASAADQGR
+837 WFKSGDASAPDQGR
-851 AGTLRQGVAAAA
+851 AGALRQGVAAAA

-875 LADTGAVRIDS
+875 MADTGAVRIDS

-894 ATAPAPAPVA
+894 APAPSPAPVA

-934 DMAKRS
+934 EMAKRS

>member
-49 QQTQLGDYRALRSG
+49 QQAQLGDYRALRSG

-160 VVGPAAQRL
+160 VVAPAAQRL

-458 GPSGYQQIASQLKSQ
+458 GPGGYQQIASQLKSQ
-473 ADMDGRVAILKDSV
+473 ADLDGRVAILKDSV

-607 GGGGSAMGLLSG
+607 GGGGSAMGLLAG

-626 AAGVLRRGVG
+626 AA
-636 AVVLSLSM
+636 S
-644 MSGGGGAM
+644 
-652 GLLSGGLRMASNAAG
+652 

-712 ATKGVAGKGRAGA
+712 AATGAGKGRAGA

-782 DGLSTAVKAGDWKG
+782 DGLSTAFKAGDWKG

-809 DGATGGLFGVV
+809 DGATGGLLGVV

-851 AGTLRQGVAAAA
+851 AGALRQGVAAAA

-894 ATAPAPAPVA
+894 APAPAPAPVA

>member
-139 HERKLHNDIR
+139 QERKLHNDIR

-160 VVGPAAQRL
+160 VVAPAAQRL
-169 ERIDALREQS
+169 ERIEALREQS

-225 GKPGADYQQVLDL
+225 GKPGADYQQVLDM

-253 IAMMNQL
+253 IVMMNQL

-378 LVKNSMDPAR
+378 LVKNSMDPAK
-388 LGQVNKMLAGQG
+388 LGQVNKMLASQG

-409 GQFGGTEQMMAQLQK
+409 GKFGGTEQMMAQLQK

-458 GPSGYQQIASQLKSQ
+458 GPGGYQQIASQLKSQ

-552 AGVGVVS
+552 AGVGLVS

-578 LGAAMGAGSGAL
+578 MGAAMGAGSGTL

-607 GGGGSAMGLLSG
+607 GGGGSAMGLLAG
-619 GMRMASN
+619 GM
-626 AAGVLRRGVG
+626 
-636 AVVLSLSM
+636 
-644 MSGGGGAM
+644 
-652 GLLSGGLRMASNAAG
+652 RMASNAAG

-712 ATKGVAGKGRAGA
+712 KGRAGA

-732 GLGAAGAVGGGLGGS
+732 GLGAAGAVGSGLGGS

-782 DGLSTAVKAGDWKG
+782 DGLSTAFKAGDWKG

-837 WFKSGDASAADQGR
+837 WFKSGDASAPDQGR
-851 AGTLRQGVAAAA
+851 AGALRQGVAAAA

-894 ATAPAPAPVA
+894 APAPAPAPVA

-934 DMAKRS
+934 DMARRS

>member
-160 VVGPAAQRL
+160 VVAPAAQRL

-378 LVKNSMDPAR
+378 LVKNSMDPAK
-388 LGQVNKMLAGQG
+388 LGQVNKMLASQG

-458 GPSGYQQIASQLKSQ
+458 GPGGYQQIASQLKSQ
-473 ADMDGRVAILKDSV
+473 ADLDGRVAILKDSV

-578 LGAAMGAGSGAL
+578 LGAAMGAGSSAL

-607 GGGGSAMGLLSG
+607 GGGGSAMGLLAG
-619 GMRMASN
+619 GLRMASN

-712 ATKGVAGKGRAGA
+712 AAKGVAGKGRAGA

-732 GLGAAGAVGGGLGGS
+732 GLGAVGGGLGGS

-782 DGLSTAVKAGDWKG
+782 DGLSTAFKAGDWKG

-837 WFKSGDASAADQGR
+837 WFKSGDASAPDQGR
-851 AGTLRQGVAAAA
+851 AGALRQGVAAAA

-894 ATAPAPAPVA
+894 APAPAPAPVA

-934 DMAKRS
+934 EMARRS

>member
-49 QQTQLGDYRALRSG
+49 QQAQLGDYRALRSG

-160 VVGPAAQRL
+160 VVAPAAQRL

-369 EAAGKAVGN
+369 EAAGKAIGS

-458 GPSGYQQIASQLKSQ
+458 GPGGYQQIASQLKSQ
-473 ADMDGRVAILKDSV
+473 ADLDGRVAILKDSV

-607 GGGGSAMGLLSG
+607 GGGGSAMGLLAG
-619 GMRMASN
+619 GM
-626 AAGVLRRGVG
+626 
-636 AVVLSLSM
+636 
-644 MSGGGGAM
+644 
-652 GLLSGGLRMASNAAG
+652 RMASNAAG

-702 AGRIFGGGAG
+702 AARIFGGGAG
-712 ATKGVAGKGRAGA
+712 AAKGVAGKGRAGA

-782 DGLSTAVKAGDWKG
+782 DGLSTAFKAGDWKG

-837 WFKSGDASAADQGR
+837 WFKSGDASAPDQGR
-851 AGTLRQGVAAAA
+851 AGALRQGVAAAA

-894 ATAPAPAPVA
+894 APAPAPAPVA

>member
-149 ATTAQMEKQRK
+149 ATTAQMERQRK
-160 VVGPAAQRL
+160 VVAPAAQRL

-369 EAAGKAVGN
+369 EAAGKAVGS
-378 LVKNSMDPAR
+378 LVKNSMDPAK
-388 LGQVNKMLAGQG
+388 LGQVNKMLASQG

-458 GPSGYQQIASQLKSQ
+458 GPGGYQQIASQLKSQ
-473 ADMDGRVAILKDSV
+473 ADLDGRVAILKDSV

-546 VLGLLV
+546 VLGLLI

-607 GGGGSAMGLLSG
+607 GGGGSAMGLL
-619 GMRMASN
+619 A
-626 AAGVLRRGVG
+626 
-636 AVVLSLSM
+636 
-644 MSGGGGAM
+644 
-652 GLLSGGLRMASNAAG
+652 GGLRMASNAAG

-712 ATKGVAGKGRAGA
+712 KGRAGA

-732 GLGAAGAVGGGLGGS
+732 GLGAAGAVGSGLGGS

-782 DGLSTAVKAGDWKG
+782 DGLSTAFKAGDWKG

-801 LEAGKAGL
+801 LDAGKAGL

-837 WFKSGDASAADQGR
+837 WFKSGDASAPDQGR
-851 AGTLRQGVAAAA
+851 AGALRQGVAAAA

-894 ATAPAPAPVA
+894 APAPAPAPVA

>member
-36 LKETVDQLKKLQQ
+36 LKQTVDQLKKLQQ

-160 VVGPAAQRL
+160 VVAPAAQRL
-169 ERIDALREQS
+169 ERIEALRGQS
-179 KTLADRG
+179 KALADRG

-225 GKPGADYQQVLDL
+225 GKPGAEYQQVLDL

-344 GQQGARSGQMFAPL
+344 GQQGARSGRMFAPL

-378 LVKNSMDPAR
+378 LVKNSMDPAK

-458 GPSGYQQIASQLKSQ
+458 GPGGYQQIASQLKSQ
-473 ADMDGRVAILKDSV
+473 ADLDGRVAILKDSV

-531 KEHPQIVQ
+531 KEHPQIAQ

-607 GGGGSAMGLLSG
+607 GGGGSAMGLLAG
-619 GMRMASN
+619 GM
-626 AAGVLRRGVG
+626 
-636 AVVLSLSM
+636 
-644 MSGGGGAM
+644 
-652 GLLSGGLRMASNAAG
+652 RMASNAAG

-702 AGRIFGGGAG
+702 AGRIFGAGAG
-712 ATKGVAGKGRAGA
+712 AATGAAGKGRAGA

-732 GLGAAGAVGGGLGGS
+732 GLGAAGAVGGGLGAG

-782 DGLSTAVKAGDWKG
+782 DGLSTAFKAGDWKS

-837 WFKSGDASAADQGR
+837 WFKSGDASAPDQGR
-851 AGTLRQGVAAAA
+851 AGALRQGVAAAA

-894 ATAPAPAPVA
+894 APAPAPAPVA

-934 DMAKRS
+934 DMARRS

>member
-49 QQTQLGDYRALRSG
+49 QQAQLGDYRALRSG

-160 VVGPAAQRL
+160 VVAPAAQRL

-225 GKPGADYQQVLDL
+225 GKPGADYQQVLDM

-288 AKEAGEFAAQLQQAT
+288 AKEAGEFAAQLQQTT

-378 LVKNSMDPAR
+378 LVKNSMDPAK
-388 LGQVNKMLAGQG
+388 LGQANKMLASQG

-409 GQFGGTEQMMAQLQK
+409 GKFGGTEQMMAQLQK

-458 GPSGYQQIASQLKSQ
+458 GPGGYQQIASQLKSQ
-473 ADMDGRVAILKDSV
+473 ADLDGRVAILKDSV

-546 VLGLLV
+546 VLGLLI

-607 GGGGSAMGLLSG
+607 GGGGSAMGLLAG

-626 AAGVLRRGVG
+626 AVGVLRRGVG

-712 ATKGVAGKGRAGA
+712 KGRAGA

-732 GLGAAGAVGGGLGGS
+732 GLGAAGAVGSGLGGS

-782 DGLSTAVKAGDWKG
+782 DGLSTAFKAGDWKG

-820 SDLAGKGISG
+820 ADLAGKGISG

-837 WFKSGDASAADQGR
+837 WFKSGDASAPDQGR
-851 AGTLRQGVAAAA
+851 AGALRQGVAAAA

-875 LADTGAVRIDS
+875 MADTGAVRIDS

-894 ATAPAPAPVA
+894 APAPAPAPVA

>member
-1 MAVDTLRLDE
+1 MAVDALRLDE

-160 VVGPAAQRL
+160 VVAPAAQRL

-273 VARQAANLGAVLNMP
+273 LARQAANLGAVLNMP

-388 LGQVNKMLAGQG
+388 LGQVNKMLASQG

-458 GPSGYQQIASQLKSQ
+458 GPGGYQQIASQLKSQ
-473 ADMDGRVAILKDSV
+473 ADLDGRVAILKDSV

-607 GGGGSAMGLLSG
+607 GGGGSAMGLLAG
-619 GMRMASN
+619 GLRMASN

-712 ATKGVAGKGRAGA
+712 KGRAGA

-782 DGLSTAVKAGDWKG
+782 DGLSTAFKAGDWKG

-801 LEAGKAGL
+801 LDAGKAGL

-837 WFKSGDASAADQGR
+837 WFKSGDASAPDQGR
-851 AGTLRQGVAAAA
+851 AGALRQGVAAAA

-894 ATAPAPAPVA
+894 APAPAPAPVA

>member
-49 QQTQLGDYRALRSG
+49 QQAQLGDYRALRSG

-160 VVGPAAQRL
+160 VVAPAAQRL

-388 LGQVNKMLAGQG
+388 LGQVNKMLASQG

-458 GPSGYQQIASQLKSQ
+458 GPGGYQQIASQLKSQ
-473 ADMDGRVAILKDSV
+473 ADLDGRVAILKDSV

-607 GGGGSAMGLLSG
+607 GGGGSAMGLLAG
-619 GMRMASN
+619 GMR
-626 AAGVLRRGVG
+626 V
-636 AVVLSLSM
+636 
-644 MSGGGGAM
+644 
-652 GLLSGGLRMASNAAG
+652 ASNAAG

-712 ATKGVAGKGRAGA
+712 AATGAGKGRAGA

-782 DGLSTAVKAGDWKG
+782 DGLSTAFKAGDWKG

-837 WFKSGDASAADQGR
+837 WFKSGDASAPDQGR
-851 AGTLRQGVAAAA
+851 AGALRQGVAAAA

-875 LADTGAVRIDS
+875 MADTGAVRIDS

-894 ATAPAPAPVA
+894 APAPAPAPVA